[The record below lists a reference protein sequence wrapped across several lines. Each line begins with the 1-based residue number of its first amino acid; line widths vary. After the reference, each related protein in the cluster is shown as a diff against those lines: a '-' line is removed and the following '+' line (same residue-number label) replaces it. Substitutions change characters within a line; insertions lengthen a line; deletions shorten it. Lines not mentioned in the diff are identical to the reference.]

1 MKVRALTGVCL
12 AAVITCMAGTAS
24 AQNLAPVGGQEKS
37 PQQIA
42 KERATEQAYKDSLKQ
57 IPDKEDKDP
66 WGTVRSSGSAPAS
79 TAAKPKAP
87 KTARRTNTAGTN
99 TAGTAPPAQS
109 TQ

>member
-1 MKVRALTGVCL
+1 MKVRALTGVGL
-12 AAVITCMAGTAS
+12 AAVITCMAGAAS

-66 WGTVRSSGSAPAS
+66 WGTVRSSGSSSS

-87 KTARRTNTAGTN
+87 KATARRTNTAGAN
-99 TAGTAPPAQS
+99 TAGTTPAAQS